1 MYIAFGN
8 RVLDSNDIKNI
19 IEENTEFKV
28 IKDMTTTEE
37 LGFELEEYLPEDSI
51 MDFKAYKWEPS
62 DNDIKAVFVMAN
74 EELGNN
80 KLKDVMRR
88 LLTQVE

>member
-1 MYIAFGN
+1 MA
-8 RVLDSNDIKNI
+8 
-19 IEENTEFKV
+19 
-28 IKDMTTTEE
+28 TTEE

-62 DNDIKAVFVMAN
+62 DNDIKGVLVMEN

-80 KLKDVMRR
+80 KLKDVMKR

>member
-1 MYIAFGN
+1 MEKY
-8 RVLDSNDIKNI
+8 NDTVVID
-19 IEENTEFKV
+19 ENTY
-28 IKDMTTTEE
+28 I
-37 LGFELEEYLPEDSI
+37 EEYLPEDSI

-62 DNDIKAVFVMAN
+62 DNDIKGVLVMAN

-80 KLKDVMRR
+80 KLKDVMKR

>member
-1 MYIAFGN
+1 MI
-8 RVLDSNDIKNI
+8 L
-19 IEENTEFKV
+19 
-28 IKDMTTTEE
+28 
-37 LGFELEEYLPEDSI
+37 
-51 MDFKAYKWEPS
+51 
-62 DNDIKAVFVMAN
+62 KAVFVMAN

>member
-1 MYIAFGN
+1 
-8 RVLDSNDIKNI
+8 
-19 IEENTEFKV
+19 
-28 IKDMTTTEE
+28 
-37 LGFELEEYLPEDSI
+37 

-62 DNDIKAVFVMAN
+62 DNDIKGVLVMAN

-80 KLKDVMRR
+80 KLKDVMKR